1 MTQSHTPHHGLTQ
14 AEIQTSREKYGSNAL
29 PPPPVRRWYQILFGV
44 AADKTIIILSV
55 AAAISIIIS
64 TYTGESIFEG
74 LGIIIAVT
82 IAVGVGFLS
91 EMRSN
96 RAFQSLLEESEKG
109 RVKVVR
115 EGKFHTLASDDLVV
129 GDVVL
134 LETGDKVPA
143 DGKVLSTVDLTCDTS
158 MITGESASMA
168 PDPDEELCRG
178 YTILTGEGAMEVTKV
193 GMATEMGKIRE
204 ALAKEPEPTPL
215 QERLSSLADK
225 IGIAGTIAAV
235 AIFAA
240 LMTRNLIT
248 VGGAI
253 TTALIFKF
261 MLNAFI
267 VAVTIVVVAVPEGLP
282 LAVTLNL
289 ALNMRRMARDKNL
302 VRTLAASETLGSAT
316 VICSDKT
323 GTLTLN
329 RMRVASLWTL
339 EKGLE
344 DAQSTCIKL
353 DEAELYKLLLAANST
368 AHLEKN
374 NQGSTE
380 YVGNPTEGSLL
391 LLLEQCGHDYL
402 EIRESCGIITRCPF
416 SSARKMMS
424 TLVQWQDGHDILLV
438 KGAPERVL
446 EKVRN
451 VSSSVEREGVPYLE
465 VKDQIAEVLKASAG
479 KGERVLALAYTV
491 VPRGAHECTEQD
503 LTLWGFA
510 VIRDPVRKEV
520 AYAVE
525 QCRAAGIK
533 VKMVTGDNPL
543 TARAIADELGMVG
556 PDDIV
561 LEGDAFEAMS
571 DDEVREILPRLAILA
586 RSRPHDK
593 FRLVTLLK
601 EAGEVVAVTGDGT
614 NDAPAL
620 KKADVGAS
628 MGISGT
634 EVAKEASDVVLLD
647 DNFKSIVKGVVW
659 GRSLQANIKKFLQF
673 QLTVNVAALTVAFVG
688 ALIGGRSPLTAVQ
701 LLWVNLIMDTLAAVA
716 LGLEPPAPDLLDK
729 KPRKRKAPLISR
741 PMWWMILGMA
751 GFTFVALMALF
762 QWNFLGTGGR
772 HSREHLSVIFTTFV
786 FIQVFNEINA
796 RSIDPHTSPFRGL
809 LKSFG
814 FLGVGALIVA
824 VQVLLTQFGG
834 QLFQTVPLSAVT
846 WAKII
851 AFSSTAL
858 IMGALIRVAMRAAGV
873 VEEG

>member
-1 MTQSHTPHHGLTQ
+1 MSRSTTPHRGLDDSQ
-14 AEIQTSREKYGSNAL
+14 ILKSRKKHGSNAL
-29 PPPPVRRWYQILFGV
+29 PPPPIRRWYQILLGV
-44 AADKTIIILSV
+44 ASDKTIIILSV

-74 LGIIIAVT
+74 LGIIVAVT
-82 IAVGVGFLS
+82 IAVGVGFMS
-91 EMRSN
+91 EMRSSQ
-96 RAFQSLLEESEKG
+96 AFQSLLEESEKV

-115 EGKFHTLASDDLVV
+115 QGKFHTISSDDLVV

-143 DGKVLSTVDLTCDTS
+143 DGVVLHTVDLTCDTS
-158 MITGESASMA
+158 MITGESASSS
-168 PDPDEELCRG
+168 PDPEEELCRG
-178 YTILTGEGAMEVTKV
+178 YTILTGEGSMEITKV

-204 ALAKEPEPTPL
+204 ALAHEPEPTPL
-215 QERLSSLADK
+215 QERLSALADK

-235 AIFAA
+235 AIFVA
-240 LMTRNLIT
+240 LMTRNLLT
-248 VGGAI
+248 VGS
-253 TTALIFKF
+253 ALTMALVFKF

-289 ALNMRRMARDKNL
+289 ALNMRRMAKDKNL
-302 VRTLAASETLGSAT
+302 VRTLAASETLGSVT

-344 DAQSTCIKL
+344 DAKSRCNLPQSS
-353 DEAELYKLLLAANST
+353 DLYKLLLGANST

-374 NQGSTE
+374 AQGRTE

-391 LLLEQCGHDYL
+391 LLLEECGIDYL

-424 TLVQWQDGHDILLV
+424 TLVSWKDGHNLLLV

-446 EKVRN
+446 EKVTS
-451 VSSSVEREGVPYLE
+451 VSSSLTGEPVPYDS
-465 VKDQIAEVLKASAG
+465 VKDQICEVLQSSAG
-479 KGERVLALAYTV
+479 KGERVLALAYAR
-491 VPRGAHECTEQD
+491 VPEGIHECQEHG

-520 AYAVE
+520 AEAID
-525 QCRAAGIK
+525 QCRDAGIK

-543 TARAIADELGMVG
+543 TARAIADELGMVS
-556 PDDIV
+556 DDDLV
-561 LEGDAFEAMS
+561 LEGDAFERMS
-571 DDEVREILPRLAILA
+571 DEEVKQILPRLAILA

-593 FRLVTLLK
+593 FRLVSLLK
-601 EAGEVVAVTGDGT
+601 EENEVVAVTGDGT

-620 KKADVGAS
+620 KKADVGVS

-659 GRSLQANIKKFLQF
+659 GRSLQSNIKKFLQF

-716 LGLEPPAPDLLDK
+716 LGLEPPAPDLLDR
-729 KPRKRKAPLISR
+729 KPRNRKAPLISR
-741 PMWWMILGMA
+741 PMWWMIMGM
-751 GFTFVALMALF
+751 GLFTFVSLMILF
-762 QWNFLGTGGR
+762 RWNFLGTGAR
-772 HSREHLSVIFTTFV
+772 YSREHLSVIFTTFV

-796 RSIDPHTSPFRGL
+796 RSIDAWTSPFKDI
-809 LKSFG
+809 LKSKG
-814 FLGVGALIVA
+814 FLLIGVLIVV

-834 QLFQTVPLSAVT
+834 ALFQTTPLSLVT
-846 WAKII
+846 WGKIV

-858 IMGALIRVAMRAAGV
+858 IMGAIIRALMRSVKV
-873 VEEG
+873 VEA